1 MATDINHVVI
11 VGRLTRD
18 AELKFTNNGTP
29 VCKFSIANNQRRKKE
44 DQWVDEAHFFEV
56 ALWGKQAESI
66 NQYLKK
72 GKQIGVEGQLRQDR
86 WEQNGQARSRVE
98 INASNVQLLGGAPR
112 SGSGE
117 KTEMPDSPEPAGGD
131 KFEDDIPF

>member
-29 VCKFSIANNQRRKKE
+29 VSKFSIANNQRRKKE
-44 DQWVDEAHFFEV
+44 DQWVDEAHFFDV
-56 ALWGKQAESI
+56 TLWGKSAESL

-72 GKQIGVEGQLRQDR
+72 GKQVGVEGSLRQDR
-86 WEQNGQARSRVE
+86 WEQNGQAKSRVE
-98 INASNVQLLGGAPR
+98 INASNVQLLGGMPR
-112 SGSGE
+112 GGGE
-117 KTEMPDSPEPAGGD
+117 KTEIPDPQEPAGGD

>member
-44 DQWVDEAHFFEV
+44 DQWVDEAHFFDV
-56 ALWGKQAESI
+56 ALWGKQAESL
-66 NQYLKK
+66 NPYLKK
-72 GKQIGVEGQLRQDR
+72 GKQICMEGQLRQDR

-112 SGSGE
+112 GGE
-117 KTEMPDSPEPAGGD
+117 KTEVPDSPEPAAGD